1 MTKYMGKR
9 QKTRKNTHHT
19 NTHHTNTQQKTWK
32 KQQKQKKQKTYRKDR
47 KKTKIVDPEFSKST
61 HKGTQ
66 ASSHCELC
74 ERSYHYQSYSTFT
87 DFIEI
92 IHEKRKLSYVYMP
105 ADFSDMT
112 IELTF
117 KNRKINPLFIG
128 LQKFKKEVMK
138 GIKDPSISLIP
149 VVFNLEIDKGDNHAN
164 CIVIHK
170 QSKHIELF
178 EPHGHRMSASTLG
191 GNVGA
196 YNQKLTLLRKFWR
209 PILPDYR
216 VINVVDEVKKTAF
229 QMNKDPVKSTGYCVT
244 WSLLY
249 AHYRILNPTVDY
261 KVLIRYIDHKIG
273 TRLLLRYARKV
284 EETLKFDDT

>member
-1 MTKYMGKR
+1 MGKS
-9 QKTRKNTHHT
+9 QKTRKNT
-19 NTHHTNTQQKTWK
+19 QG
-32 KQQKQKKQKTYRKDR
+32 QKKQKTYRKNRKNR
-47 KKTKIVDPEFSKST
+47 KKTKIVDPEFSNST
-61 HKGTQ
+61 HKGTH

-92 IHEKRKLSYVYMP
+92 IHEKRKLSHVYMP
-105 ADFSDMT
+105 KDFSDMT
-112 IELTF
+112 IELVF
-117 KNRKINPLFIG
+117 KTKDIKPLFIG
-128 LQKFKKEVMK
+128 LKRFKKEVMK

-149 VVFNLEIDKGDNHAN
+149 VVFNIEIEKDDNHAN
-164 CIVIHK
+164 CIVINK
-170 QSKHIELF
+170 QSAQIELF

-196 YNQKLTLLRKFWR
+196 YHQKLTLLRKFWK
-209 PILPDYR
+209 PILPNYN

-229 QMNKDPVKSTGYCVT
+229 QMNKDPVRSTGYCVT

-249 AHYRILNPTVDY
+249 AHYRILNPTIDY
-261 KVLIRYIDHKIG
+261 KTLIRYIDHKIG